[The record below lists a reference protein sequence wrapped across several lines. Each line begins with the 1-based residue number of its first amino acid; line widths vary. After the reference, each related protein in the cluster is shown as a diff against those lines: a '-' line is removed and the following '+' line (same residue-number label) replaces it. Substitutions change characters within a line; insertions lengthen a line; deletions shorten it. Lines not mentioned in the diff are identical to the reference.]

1 MKLARE
7 RECVGEP
14 LAGDKAINEWAHVV
28 KQGGTA
34 DCISSVLVVVNQPQ
48 GRFFSERAH
57 MGLKEDLLS
66 VEAEALERLSQ
77 AHESQALEQVR
88 VAVMGKKG
96 QLTQLMRQ
104 MGQVEKEERPK
115 IGALANEVRA
125 HVEEALSQKLA
136 EIKELELER
145 QMKDSAVDITLPGR
159 RLSPGTQHL
168 ISQIREEIEDIFV
181 GLGYT
186 VEDGPYIETTYY
198 NFTALN
204 APEDHP
210 SRSAKDTFYVRD
222 RSEEGASKLHLPGES
237 DVLLRTQTSGV
248 QVHVMEERKPPI
260 YMICPG
266 TVFRPD
272 TPDAN
277 HLPQFTQV
285 EGLVVDKGI
294 TFGDLKGTLDHL
306 CRELFGKDRET
317 RYRPHFFPFT
327 EPSCEVDV
335 SCGVCHGQG
344 CRFCK
349 NTGWLEIL
357 GCGMVDPNVFKY
369 CGIDPE
375 EYTGFAFGIGV
386 ERVAALRYD
395 LPDLRM
401 LVVGDM
407 RFLKQ
412 F

>member
-1 MKLARE
+1 MSILDD
-7 RECVGEP
+7 
-14 LAGDKAINEWAHVV
+14 LKAIQAEA
-28 KQGGTA
+28 
-34 DCISSVLVVVNQPQ
+34 
-48 GRFFSERAH
+48 EE
-57 MGLKEDLLS
+57 GLKNAGSL
-66 VEAEALERLSQ
+66 EALEQIRI
-77 AHESQALEQVR
+77 
-88 VAVMGKKG
+88 AVTGKKG
-96 QLTQLMRQ
+96 SLTAAMKG
-104 MGQVEKEERPK
+104 MGKLAPEERPQVGK
-115 IGALANEVRA
+115 LANEVRA
-125 HVEEALSQKLA
+125 SVEAALAARKA
-136 EIKELELER
+136 ELEKAVLAA
-145 QMKDSAVDITLPGR
+145 KISADATDVTLPGR
-159 RLSPGTQHL
+159 YLSQGTQHL

-186 VEDGPYIETTYY
+186 VEDGPYVETTWY

-210 SRSAKDTFYVRD
+210 SRSAKDTFYVVD
-222 RSEEGASKLHLPGES
+222 NAPEGKESHVLGES

-248 QVHVMEERKPPI
+248 QVHVMESRKPPI

-272 TPDAN
+272 TADAN

-285 EGLVVDKGI
+285 EGLVVDEGI
-294 TFGDLKGTLDHL
+294 TFGDLKGTLDYFT
-306 CRELFGKDRET
+306 REIFGKDRAT

-335 SCGVCHGQG
+335 SCGVCGGKG
-344 CRFCK
+344 CRFCN
-349 NTGWLEIL
+349 NTGWIEIL
-357 GCGMVDPNVFKY
+357 GCGMVDPNVFRY

-375 EYTGFAFGIGV
+375 KYTGFAFGIGV

-401 LVVGDM
+401 LMTGDM
-407 RFLKQ
+407 RFLRQ

>member
-1 MKLARE
+1 MSMSDDL
-7 RECVGEP
+7 
-14 LAGDKAINEWAHVV
+14 KAIEA
-28 KQGGTA
+28 QF
-34 DCISSVLVVVNQPQ
+34 Q
-48 GRFFSERAH
+48 E
-57 MGLKEDLLS
+57 GLAAAETM
-66 VEAEALERLSQ
+66 EALE
-77 AHESQALEQVR
+77 ALR
-88 VAVMGKKG
+88 VSYLGKKG
-96 QLTQLMRQ
+96 QLTAIMRS
-104 MGQVEKEERPK
+104 MGQVPPEERPAM
-115 IGALANEVRA
+115 GQLANTVRA
-125 HVEEALSQKLA
+125 TVDAALKARKEELSAALLEQKMA
-136 EIKELELER
+136 A
-145 QMKDSAVDITLPGR
+145 DAVDVTLPGR
-159 RLSPGTQHL
+159 RLSQGTQHL
-168 ISQIREEIEDIFV
+168 INQIREEIEDIFC

-186 VEDGPYIETTYY
+186 VEDGPYVESTWY

-210 SRSAKDTFYVRD
+210 SRSAKDTFYVVD
-222 RSEEGASKLHLPGES
+222 NAPGTMLHAEETNVQGES
-237 DVLLRTQTSGV
+237 DILLRTQTSGV
-248 QVHVMEERKPPI
+248 QVHVMENKKPPI

-272 TPDAN
+272 TADAN

-285 EGLVVDKGI
+285 EGLVVDEGI
-294 TFGDLKGTLDHL
+294 TFGDLKGTLDYFT
-306 CRELFGKDRET
+306 REIFGKDRAT

-335 SCGVCHGQG
+335 SCGVCHGKG

-357 GCGMVDPNVFKY
+357 GCGMVDPNVFRY

-375 EYTGFAFGIGV
+375 KYTGFAFGIGV

-401 LVVGDM
+401 LMTGDM
-407 RFLKQ
+407 RFLRQ

>member
-1 MKLARE
+1 MAMSDELRAIQEWVEQGLA
-7 RECVGEP
+7 
-14 LAGDKAINEWAHVV
+14 KAR
-28 KQGGTA
+28 T
-34 DCISSVLVVVNQPQ
+34 
-48 GRFFSERAH
+48 
-57 MGLKEDLLS
+57 
-66 VEAEALERLSQ
+66 LE
-77 AHESQALEQVR
+77 ALEQVR
-88 VAVMGKKG
+88 VASLGKKG
-96 QLTQLMRQ
+96 SLTAIMRS
-104 MGQVEKEERPK
+104 MGRLPKEERPAM
-115 IGALANEVRA
+115 GQLANTVRA
-125 HVEEALSQKLA
+125 NVEAAIGQRREQLAKAALEARISA
-136 EIKELELER
+136 EAA
-145 QMKDSAVDITLPGR
+145 DVTLPGR
-159 RLSPGTQHL
+159 RLSHGTEHL

-186 VEDGPYIETTYY
+186 VEDGPFVETTYY

-210 SRSAKDTFYVRD
+210 SRSAQDTFYVVD
-222 RSEEGASKLHLPGES
+222 NASKGKESHALGES

-248 QVHVMEERKPPI
+248 QVHVMEEKRPPI

-272 TPDAN
+272 TADAN

-285 EGLVVDKGI
+285 EGLVVDEGI

-306 CRELFGKDRET
+306 CREIFGQDRAT

-335 SCGVCHGQG
+335 SCGACGGAG

-357 GCGMVDPNVFKY
+357 GCGMVDPNVFGY
-369 CGIDPE
+369 VGIDSE
-375 EYTGFAFGIGV
+375 RYSGFAFGIGV

-401 LVVGDM
+401 LMTGDM
-407 RFLKQ
+407 RFLGQ

>member
-1 MKLARE
+1 MAMSDELRAIQERVEQGLA
-7 RECVGEP
+7 
-14 LAGDKAINEWAHVV
+14 KAR
-28 KQGGTA
+28 T
-34 DCISSVLVVVNQPQ
+34 
-48 GRFFSERAH
+48 
-57 MGLKEDLLS
+57 
-66 VEAEALERLSQ
+66 LE
-77 AHESQALEQVR
+77 ALEQVR
-88 VAVMGKKG
+88 VASLGKKG
-96 QLTQLMRQ
+96 SLTAIMRS
-104 MGQVEKEERPK
+104 MGRLPKEERPAM
-115 IGALANEVRA
+115 GQLANTVRA
-125 HVEEALSQKLA
+125 NVEAAIGQRREQLAKAALEARISA
-136 EIKELELER
+136 EAA
-145 QMKDSAVDITLPGR
+145 DVTLPGR
-159 RLSPGTQHL
+159 RLSHGTEHL

-186 VEDGPYIETTYY
+186 VEDGPFVETTYY

-204 APEDHP
+204 APKDHP
-210 SRSAKDTFYVRD
+210 SRSAQDTFYVVD
-222 RSEEGASKLHLPGES
+222 NASKGKESHALGES

-248 QVHVMEERKPPI
+248 QVHVMEEKRPPI

-272 TPDAN
+272 TADAN

-285 EGLVVDKGI
+285 EGLVVDEGI

-306 CRELFGKDRET
+306 CREIFGQDRAT

-335 SCGVCHGQG
+335 SCGVCGGVG

-357 GCGMVDPNVFKY
+357 GCGMVDPNVFGY
-369 CGIDPE
+369 VGIDSE
-375 EYTGFAFGIGV
+375 RYSGFAFGIGV

-401 LVVGDM
+401 LMTGDM
-407 RFLKQ
+407 RFLGQ

>member
-1 MKLARE
+1 MAMSDELRAIQERVEQGLA
-7 RECVGEP
+7 
-14 LAGDKAINEWAHVV
+14 KAR
-28 KQGGTA
+28 T
-34 DCISSVLVVVNQPQ
+34 
-48 GRFFSERAH
+48 
-57 MGLKEDLLS
+57 
-66 VEAEALERLSQ
+66 LE
-77 AHESQALEQVR
+77 ALEQVR
-88 VAVMGKKG
+88 VASLGKKG
-96 QLTQLMRQ
+96 SLTAIMRS
-104 MGQVEKEERPK
+104 MGRLPKEERPAM
-115 IGALANEVRA
+115 GQLANTVRA
-125 HVEEALSQKLA
+125 NVEAAIGQRREQLAKAALEARISA
-136 EIKELELER
+136 EVA
-145 QMKDSAVDITLPGR
+145 DVTLPGR
-159 RLSPGTQHL
+159 RLSHGTEHL
-168 ISQIREEIEDIFV
+168 ISQIREEIEDIFM

-186 VEDGPYIETTYY
+186 VEDGPFVETTYY

-210 SRSAKDTFYVRD
+210 SRSAQDTFYVVD
-222 RSEEGASKLHLPGES
+222 NASKGKESHALGES

-248 QVHVMEERKPPI
+248 QVHVMEEKRPPI

-272 TPDAN
+272 TADAN

-285 EGLVVDKGI
+285 EGLVVDEGI

-306 CRELFGKDRET
+306 CREIFGQDRAT

-335 SCGVCHGQG
+335 SCGVCGGVG

-357 GCGMVDPNVFKY
+357 GCGMVDPNVFGY
-369 CGIDPE
+369 VGIDSE
-375 EYTGFAFGIGV
+375 RYSGFAFGIGV

-401 LVVGDM
+401 LMTGDM
-407 RFLKQ
+407 RFLGQ

>member
-1 MKLARE
+1 MSL
-7 RECVGEP
+7 
-14 LAGDKAINEWAHVV
+14 LDDLKAIEEQAR
-28 KQGGTA
+28 
-34 DCISSVLVVVNQPQ
+34 I
-48 GRFFSERAH
+48 
-57 MGLKEDLLS
+57 GLESAGSL
-66 VEAEALERLSQ
+66 EALEQIRI
-77 AHESQALEQVR
+77 
-88 VAVMGKKG
+88 AVTGKKG
-96 QLTQLMRQ
+96 SLTAAMKM
-104 MGQVEKEERPK
+104 MGWLAPEERPAV
-115 IGALANEVRA
+115 GRLANEVRA
-125 HVEEALSQKLA
+125 SIEAKLA
-136 EIKELELER
+136 QRKLELEKAVLAAR
-145 QMKDSAVDITLPGR
+145 IDAEAVDVTLPGR
-159 RLSPGTQHL
+159 YRSQGTQHL
-168 ISQIREEIEDIFV
+168 INQIREEIEDIFI

-186 VEDGPYIETTYY
+186 VEDGPYVETTWY

-210 SRSAKDTFYVRD
+210 SRSAKDTFYVVD
-222 RSEEGASKLHLPGES
+222 NASEGKDAHVLGES

-248 QVHVMEERKPPI
+248 QVHTMEERKPPI

-272 TPDAN
+272 TADAN

-285 EGLVVDKGI
+285 EGLVVDEGI
-294 TFGDLKGTLDHL
+294 TFGDLKGTLDHF
-306 CRELFGKDRET
+306 CREIFGAERAT

-335 SCGVCHGQG
+335 SCGVCHGKG

-357 GCGMVDPNVFKY
+357 GCGMVDPNVFQF

-375 EYTGFAFGIGV
+375 RYTGFAFGIGV

-401 LVVGDM
+401 LMTGDM
-407 RFLKQ
+407 RFLRQ

>member
-1 MKLARE
+1 MAMSDDL
-7 RECVGEP
+7 
-14 LAGDKAINEWAHVV
+14 KAIEAQV
-28 KQGGTA
+28 T
-34 DCISSVLVVVNQPQ
+34 
-48 GRFFSERAH
+48 E
-57 MGLKEDLLS
+57 GLAAAES
-66 VEAEALERLSQ
+66 MEALE
-77 AHESQALEQVR
+77 ALR
-88 VAVMGKKG
+88 VSVLGKKG
-96 QLTQLMRQ
+96 SLTQIMRS
-104 MGQVEKEERPK
+104 MGKVSPEERPAMGK
-115 IGALANEVRA
+115 LANTVRGN
-125 HVEEALSQKLA
+125 VEAALKA
-136 EIKELELER
+136 RKEELGHELMER
-145 QMKDSAVDITLPGR
+145 RMAADACDVTLPGR
-159 RLSPGTQHL
+159 RLSQGTQHL
-168 ISQIREEIEDIFV
+168 ISQIREEIEDIFC

-186 VEDGPYIETTYY
+186 VEDGPYVETTWY

-210 SRSAKDTFYVRD
+210 SRSAKDTFYVVD
-222 RSEEGASKLHLPGES
+222 NAPGSVAHPGETNVQGES
-237 DVLLRTQTSGV
+237 DILLRTQTSGV
-248 QVHVMEERKPPI
+248 QVHVMENKKPPI

-272 TPDAN
+272 TADAN

-285 EGLVVDKGI
+285 EGLVVDEGI
-294 TFGDLKGTLDHL
+294 TFGDLKGTLDYFT
-306 CRELFGKDRET
+306 REIFGKDRAT

-335 SCGVCHGQG
+335 SCGVCGGKG

-357 GCGMVDPNVFKY
+357 GAGMVDPNVFEF

-375 EYTGFAFGIGV
+375 KYTGFAFGIGV

-401 LVVGDM
+401 LMTGDM
-407 RFLKQ
+407 RFLSQ

>member
-1 MKLARE
+1 MAMSDELRAIQERVEQGLA
-7 RECVGEP
+7 
-14 LAGDKAINEWAHVV
+14 KAR
-28 KQGGTA
+28 T
-34 DCISSVLVVVNQPQ
+34 
-48 GRFFSERAH
+48 
-57 MGLKEDLLS
+57 
-66 VEAEALERLSQ
+66 LE
-77 AHESQALEQVR
+77 ALEQVR
-88 VAVMGKKG
+88 VASLGKKG
-96 QLTQLMRQ
+96 SLTAIMRS
-104 MGQVEKEERPK
+104 MGRLPKEERPAM
-115 IGALANEVRA
+115 GQLANTVRA
-125 HVEEALSQKLA
+125 NVEAAIGQRREQLAKAALEARISA
-136 EIKELELER
+136 EAA
-145 QMKDSAVDITLPGR
+145 DVTLPGR
-159 RLSPGTQHL
+159 RLSHGTEHL

-186 VEDGPYIETTYY
+186 VEDGPFVETTYY

-210 SRSAKDTFYVRD
+210 SRSAQDTFYVVD
-222 RSEEGASKLHLPGES
+222 NASKGKESHALGES

-248 QVHVMEERKPPI
+248 QVHVMEEKRPPI

-272 TPDAN
+272 TADAN

-285 EGLVVDKGI
+285 EGLVVDEGI

-306 CRELFGKDRET
+306 CREIFGQDRAT

-335 SCGVCHGQG
+335 ACGACGGAG

-357 GCGMVDPNVFKY
+357 GCGMVDPNVFGY
-369 CGIDPE
+369 VGIDSE
-375 EYTGFAFGIGV
+375 RYSGFAFGIGV

-395 LPDLRM
+395 LSDLRM
-401 LVVGDM
+401 LMTGDM
-407 RFLKQ
+407 RFLGQ

>member
-1 MKLARE
+1 MAMSDELRAIQERVEQGLA
-7 RECVGEP
+7 
-14 LAGDKAINEWAHVV
+14 KAR
-28 KQGGTA
+28 T
-34 DCISSVLVVVNQPQ
+34 
-48 GRFFSERAH
+48 
-57 MGLKEDLLS
+57 
-66 VEAEALERLSQ
+66 LE
-77 AHESQALEQVR
+77 ALEQVR
-88 VAVMGKKG
+88 VASLGKRGSLTAIMRSMGR
-96 QLTQLMRQ
+96 LP
-104 MGQVEKEERPK
+104 KEERPAM
-115 IGALANEVRA
+115 GQLANTVRA
-125 HVEEALSQKLA
+125 NVEAAIGQRREQLAKAALEARISA
-136 EIKELELER
+136 EAA
-145 QMKDSAVDITLPGR
+145 DVTLPGR
-159 RLSPGTQHL
+159 RLSHGTEHL

-186 VEDGPYIETTYY
+186 VEDGPFVETTYY

-210 SRSAKDTFYVRD
+210 SRSAQDTFYVVD
-222 RSEEGASKLHLPGES
+222 NASKGKESHALGES

-248 QVHVMEERKPPI
+248 QVHVMEEKRPPI

-272 TPDAN
+272 TADAN

-285 EGLVVDKGI
+285 EGLVVDEGI

-306 CRELFGKDRET
+306 CREIFGQDRAT

-335 SCGVCHGQG
+335 SCGVCGGVG

-357 GCGMVDPNVFKY
+357 GCGMVDPNVFGY
-369 CGIDPE
+369 VGIDSE
-375 EYTGFAFGIGV
+375 RYSGFAFGIGV

-401 LVVGDM
+401 LMTGDM
-407 RFLKQ
+407 RFLGQ

>member
-1 MKLARE
+1 MAMSDELRAIQERVEQGLAK
-7 RECVGEP
+7 
-14 LAGDKAINEWAHVV
+14 AGTLD
-28 KQGGTA
+28 
-34 DCISSVLVVVNQPQ
+34 
-48 GRFFSERAH
+48 
-57 MGLKEDLLS
+57 
-66 VEAEALERLSQ
+66 
-77 AHESQALEQVR
+77 ALEQVR
-88 VAVMGKKG
+88 VASLGKKG
-96 QLTQLMRQ
+96 SLTAIMRS
-104 MGQVEKEERPK
+104 MGRLPKEERPAM
-115 IGALANEVRA
+115 GQLANTVRA
-125 HVEEALSQKLA
+125 NVEAAISQRREQLAKAALEARISA
-136 EIKELELER
+136 EAA
-145 QMKDSAVDITLPGR
+145 DVTLPGR
-159 RLSPGTQHL
+159 RLSHGTEHL

-186 VEDGPYIETTYY
+186 VEDGPFVETTYY

-210 SRSAKDTFYVRD
+210 SRSAQDTFYVVD
-222 RSEEGASKLHLPGES
+222 NAPKGKEPHALGES

-248 QVHVMEERKPPI
+248 QVHVMEEKRPPI

-272 TPDAN
+272 TADAN

-285 EGLVVDKGI
+285 EGLVVDEGI

-306 CRELFGKDRET
+306 CREIFGQDRAT

-335 SCGVCHGQG
+335 SCGVCNGVG

-357 GCGMVDPNVFKY
+357 GCGMVDPNVFGY
-369 CGIDPE
+369 VGIDSE
-375 EYTGFAFGIGV
+375 RYSGFAFGIGV

-395 LPDLRM
+395 LSDLRM
-401 LVVGDM
+401 LMTGDM
-407 RFLKQ
+407 RFLGQ

>member
-1 MKLARE
+1 MSMSDDL
-7 RECVGEP
+7 
-14 LAGDKAINEWAHVV
+14 KAIEA
-28 KQGGTA
+28 QFQEGLTA
-34 DCISSVLVVVNQPQ
+34 A
-48 GRFFSERAH
+48 ET
-57 MGLKEDLLS
+57 M
-66 VEAEALERLSQ
+66 EALE
-77 AHESQALEQVR
+77 ALR
-88 VAVMGKKG
+88 VSYLGKKG
-96 QLTQLMRQ
+96 QLTAIMRS
-104 MGQVEKEERPK
+104 MGKVPPEERPAM
-115 IGALANEVRA
+115 GQLANTVRA
-125 HVEEALSQKLA
+125 TVDAALKARREELSAALLEQKMA
-136 EIKELELER
+136 A
-145 QMKDSAVDITLPGR
+145 DAVDVTLPGR
-159 RLSPGTQHL
+159 RLSQGTQHL

-186 VEDGPYIETTYY
+186 VEDGPYVESTWY

-210 SRSAKDTFYVRD
+210 SRSAKDTFYVVD
-222 RSEEGASKLHLPGES
+222 NAPGTMLHAEETNVQGES
-237 DVLLRTQTSGV
+237 DILLRTQTSGV
-248 QVHVMEERKPPI
+248 QVHVMESKKPPI

-272 TPDAN
+272 TADAN

-285 EGLVVDKGI
+285 EGLVVDEGI
-294 TFGDLKGTLDHL
+294 TFGDLKGTLDYFT
-306 CRELFGKDRET
+306 REIFGKDRAT

-335 SCGVCHGQG
+335 SCGVCGGKGCRFSCEVDVSCGVCGGKG

-357 GCGMVDPNVFKY
+357 GAGMVDPNVFEF

-375 EYTGFAFGIGV
+375 KYTGFAFGIGV

-401 LVVGDM
+401 LMTGDM
-407 RFLKQ
+407 RFLSQ

>member
-1 MKLARE
+1 MAMSDELRAIQERVEQGLA
-7 RECVGEP
+7 
-14 LAGDKAINEWAHVV
+14 KAR
-28 KQGGTA
+28 T
-34 DCISSVLVVVNQPQ
+34 
-48 GRFFSERAH
+48 
-57 MGLKEDLLS
+57 
-66 VEAEALERLSQ
+66 LE
-77 AHESQALEQVR
+77 ALEQVR
-88 VAVMGKKG
+88 VASLGKKG
-96 QLTQLMRQ
+96 SLTAIMRS
-104 MGQVEKEERPK
+104 MGRLPKEERPAM
-115 IGALANEVRA
+115 GQLANTVRA
-125 HVEEALSQKLA
+125 NVEAAIGQRREQLAKAALEARISA
-136 EIKELELER
+136 EAA
-145 QMKDSAVDITLPGR
+145 DVTLPGR
-159 RLSPGTQHL
+159 RLSHGTEHL

-186 VEDGPYIETTYY
+186 VEDGPFVETTYY

-210 SRSAKDTFYVRD
+210 SRSAQDTFYVVD
-222 RSEEGASKLHLPGES
+222 NAPKGKESHALGES

-248 QVHVMEERKPPI
+248 QVHVMEEKRPPI

-272 TPDAN
+272 TADAN

-285 EGLVVDKGI
+285 EGLVVDEGI

-306 CRELFGKDRET
+306 CREIFGQDRAT

-335 SCGVCHGQG
+335 SCGACGGAG

-357 GCGMVDPNVFKY
+357 GCGMVDPNVFGY
-369 CGIDPE
+369 VGIDSE
-375 EYTGFAFGIGV
+375 RYSGFAFGIGV

-401 LVVGDM
+401 LMTGDM
-407 RFLKQ
+407 RFLGQ